1 MMTTDQKGGIAELA
15 VALAAVRLGV
25 EVYRPVVEGGRYDL
39 IFTLGSGLV
48 RVQCK
53 WAARDGEVVVVR
65 CYSSRRNR
73 EGLVRRKYAPGE
85 IDAFAAYCAEIDRC
99 YFLPY
104 DLFARRSQIVLR
116 LVPTR
121 NNQSAGINWARDF
134 ELAAT
139 LTAPGAVAQLGEHSA
154 GSRKVTGSNPVGS
167 TPTLEV

>member
-1 MMTTDQKGGIAELA
+1 MMTTDQKGGTAELA

-39 IFTLGSGLV
+39 IFALGSGLV

-53 WAARDGEVVVVR
+53 WAARDGDVVVVR

-134 ELAAT
+134 EFAAT